1 MGPSEEEISRILR
14 EKSKQA
20 VALAMQGLWKEAA
33 EANQVL
39 LEIAPFDVEALNR
52 LGRALTE
59 QGNYSHAKETY
70 LRVLELNPHNS
81 IAKKNV
87 ERLSRL
93 EESNVH
99 KSDRHRA
106 TPQVFIKET
115 GKAAEV
121 SLIEVTTEDVLA
133 TLSPGDEVHLKVDQG
148 CLLVQDT
155 DGKHLGRVEPK
166 HEHRLLRLIEGGNQ
180 YSTVVNN
187 IGKQDMKVIIREIF
201 RHPNQSAYPSFLPEK
216 ETAFQAAAH
225 KRLLRYDLD
234 DDEFEPE
241 RDDPT
246 YGDDHE
252 EVASDTGFHHEIA
265 PGGGGFA

>member
-1 MGPSEEEISRILR
+1 MRLSEEETSRILR
-14 EKSKQA
+14 EKGKQA

-33 EANQVL
+33 AANQAL
-39 LEIAPFDVEALNR
+39 LELAPFDIEALNR

-59 QGNYSHAKETY
+59 QGDYTHAKEAY
-70 LRVLELNPHNS
+70 SRVLKLNPHNS

-93 EESNVH
+93 EESHIH
-99 KSDRHRA
+99 KSDRHLA

-121 SLIEVTTEDVLA
+121 SLTDITTEDVII

-155 DGKHLGRVEPK
+155 DGQYLGRVEPR
-166 HEHRLLRLIEGGNQ
+166 HEHRLLRLIEGGNE
-180 YSTVVNN
+180 YATVVNN
-187 IGKQDMKVIIREIF
+187 IGTHDMKVIIRETF

-216 ETAFQAAAH
+216 ETAIQATAH
-225 KRLLRYDLD
+225 KSLLRYDLD
-234 DDEFEPE
+234 DNEFEPE
-241 RDDPT
+241 RDDPAF
-246 YGDDHE
+246 GEDHE
-252 EVASDTGFHHEIA
+252 EVATDTGFHHEIA